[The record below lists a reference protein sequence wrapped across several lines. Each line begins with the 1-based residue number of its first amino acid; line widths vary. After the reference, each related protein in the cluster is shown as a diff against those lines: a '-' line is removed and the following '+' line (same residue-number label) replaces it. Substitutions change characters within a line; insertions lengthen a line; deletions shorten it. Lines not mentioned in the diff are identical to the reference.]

1 MMYKGAVSMN
11 IDQLRYFADLAKT
24 NSITNTAKR
33 MFISQQALSESIKR
47 LENEVGCT
55 LVNRSKTG
63 VEFTDDGKLILNYA
77 QQILELHTAMEQEL
91 QVKYNNDF
99 LRGKL
104 SIGVGPTVSNV
115 FLPKLMLK
123 MHHQYPSIKLHVLE
137 HSRDTIL
144 SLLRTSELDFGI
156 FGIYT
161 ETDTNINVSNEN
173 KYLTSLQTFE
183 NLHLTK
189 LYTDPMVCV
198 MYKNHPMTAHK
209 ILTRPQLYDLPQTTY
224 ATDTSSFTATNA
236 IHVSTNAKIH
246 QQFMLEE
253 GLICCMPYQAYLTQF
268 QDKNYVFRPISDYP
282 PVENYLIYRENLLEE
297 NEALYTRF
305 IETAQLLAAEL

>member
-1 MMYKGAVSMN
+1 MN
-11 IDQLRYFADLAKT
+11 IDQLKYFADLAKT

-63 VEFTDDGKLILNYA
+63 VEFTDDGKLILDYA
-77 QQILELHTAMEQEL
+77 QKILELHVEIEQQL
-91 QVKYNNDF
+91 QAKYNKEF
-99 LRGKL
+99 LHGRL
-104 SIGVGPTVSNV
+104 AIGVGPTVSNV

-123 MHHQYPSIKLHVLE
+123 MHQQYPSIKLHVLE
-137 HSRDTIL
+137 HSSDTIL

-161 ETDTNINVSNEN
+161 ETDPDRVVSVIQQQ
-173 KYLTSLQTFE
+173 LTYPQTFDK
-183 NLHLTK
+183 LKLIK
-189 LYTDPMVCV
+189 LYSDPMVCV
-198 MYKNHPMTAHK
+198 MYNFDPLSSQKVLSRA
-209 ILTRPQLYDLPQTTY
+209 QLQDLPQTTY
-224 ATDTSSFTATNA
+224 ATDSMSFTASNA
-236 IHVSTNAKIH
+236 VHVSTNAKIH

-253 GLICCMPYQAYLTQF
+253 GLVCGMPYQAYLTQF

-282 PVENYLIYRENLLEE
+282 PVENYLIFRDNLLDE

>member
-1 MMYKGAVSMN
+1 MN

-91 QVKYNNDF
+91 QAKYNNDF

-137 HSRDTIL
+137 HSSDTIL

-156 FGIYT
+156 FGIYA
-161 ETDTNINVSNEN
+161 ETDPLKVISTAHLRLTNP
-173 KYLTSLQTFE
+173 QTFDK
-183 NLHLTK
+183 LKLIK
-189 LYTDPMVCV
+189 LYNDPMVCV

-209 ILTRPQLYDLPQTTY
+209 LLTRQMLENIPQTNY
-224 ATDTSSFTATNA
+224 ATDTATFTISNA
-236 IHVSTNAKIH
+236 VHVSTNAKIH
-246 QQFMLEE
+246 QQFMHEE
-253 GLICCMPYQAYLTQF
+253 GLVCCMPYQAYLTQF
-268 QDKNYVFRPISDYP
+268 QDKNYVFRPISDHLP
-282 PVENYLIYRENLLEE
+282 IENYLIFRDDLLDE

>member
-1 MMYKGAVSMN
+1 MN
-11 IDQLRYFADLAKT
+11 IDQLKYFADLAKT

-63 VEFTDDGKLILNYA
+63 VEFTDDGKLILDYA
-77 QQILELHTAMEQEL
+77 QKILELHVEMEQQL
-91 QVKYNNDF
+91 QAKYNKEF
-99 LRGKL
+99 LHGRL
-104 SIGVGPTVSNV
+104 AIGVGPTVSNV

-123 MHHQYPSIKLHVLE
+123 MHQQYPSIKLHVLE
-137 HSRDTIL
+137 HSSDTIL

-161 ETDTNINVSNEN
+161 ETDPDRVVSVIQQQ
-173 KYLTSLQTFE
+173 LTYPQTFDK
-183 NLHLTK
+183 LKLIK
-189 LYTDPMVCV
+189 LYSDPMVCV
-198 MYKNHPMTAHK
+198 MYKNHPLSSQKVLSRA
-209 ILTRPQLYDLPQTTY
+209 QLQDLPQTTY
-224 ATDTSSFTATNA
+224 ATDSMSFTASNA
-236 IHVSTNAKIH
+236 VHVSTNAKIH
-246 QQFMLEE
+246 QQFMQEE
-253 GLICCMPYQAYLTQF
+253 GLVCCMPYQAYLTQF
-268 QDKNYVFRPISDYP
+268 QDKNYVFRPISDHLP
-282 PVENYLIYRENLLEE
+282 IENYLIFRDNLLEE

>member
-1 MMYKGAVSMN
+1 MN
-11 IDQLRYFADLAKT
+11 IDQLKYFADLAKT
-24 NSITNTAKR
+24 NSITTTAKR

-55 LVNRSKTG
+55 LVTRSKTG
-63 VEFTDDGKLILNYA
+63 VSFTEDGKLILDYA
-77 QQILELHTAMEQEL
+77 KKIPELHMALEEEL
-91 QVKYNNDF
+91 QSKYNKDF
-99 LRGKL
+99 LHGKL
-104 SIGVGPTVSNV
+104 TIGVGPTVSNV

-123 MHHQYPSIKLHVLE
+123 MHRQYPSIKLHVLE
-137 HSRDTIL
+137 SPRESIL

-161 ETDTNINVSNEN
+161 ETDSERFVGPEE
-173 KYLTSLQTFE
+173 KLLTSLQTFE
-183 NLHLTK
+183 KLHLTK

-198 MYKNHPMTAHK
+198 MYKNHPMTAQK
-209 ILTRPQLYDLPQTTY
+209 VLTREQLKDIAQTNY
-224 ATDTSSFTATNA
+224 ATDATSFTVSNA
-236 IHVSTNAKIH
+236 VHVSTNARIH
-246 QQFMLEE
+246 QQFMQEE

-268 QDKNYVFRPISDYP
+268 QDKNFIFRPISDYP

>member
-1 MMYKGAVSMN
+1 MN
-11 IDQLRYFADLAKT
+11 IDQLKYFADLAKT
-24 NSITNTAKR
+24 NSITTTAKR

-55 LVNRSKTG
+55 LVTRSKTG
-63 VEFTDDGKLILNYA
+63 VSFTEDGKLILDYA
-77 QQILELHTAMEQEL
+77 KKILELHMALEEEL
-91 QVKYNNDF
+91 QSKYNKDF
-99 LRGKL
+99 LHGKL
-104 SIGVGPTVSNV
+104 TIGVGPTVSNV

-123 MHHQYPSIKLHVLE
+123 MHRQYPSIKLHVLE
-137 HSRDTIL
+137 SPRESIL

-161 ETDTNINVSNEN
+161 ETDSERFVGPEE
-173 KYLTSLQTFE
+173 KLLTSLQTFE
-183 NLHLTK
+183 KLHLTK

-198 MYKNHPMTAHK
+198 MYKNHPMTAQK
-209 ILTRPQLYDLPQTTY
+209 VLTREQLKDIAQTNY
-224 ATDTSSFTATNA
+224 ATDATSFTVSNA
-236 IHVSTNAKIH
+236 VHVSTNARIH
-246 QQFMLEE
+246 QQFMQEE

-268 QDKNYVFRPISDYP
+268 QDKNFIFRPISDYP

>member
-1 MMYKGAVSMN
+1 MN
-11 IDQLRYFADLAKT
+11 IDQLKYFADLAKT

-47 LENEVGCT
+47 LENELGCT

-63 VEFTDDGKLILNYA
+63 VEFTDDGKLILDYA
-77 QQILELHTAMEQEL
+77 QKILDLHTEMEHHL
-91 QVKYNNDF
+91 QAKYNNNI

-115 FLPKLMLK
+115 FLPKFMIKLNNK
-123 MHHQYPSIKLHVLE
+123 YPSIKLHFLE
-137 HSRDTIL
+137 NSSDSIV
-144 SLLRTSELDFGI
+144 SLLRTSELDFAI

-161 ETDTNINVSNEN
+161 ETDSEKSISALQQQLS
-173 KYLTSLQTFE
+173 YPQTFDK
-183 NLHLTK
+183 LKLIK

-198 MYKNHPMTAHK
+198 MHKNHPLTAQTV
-209 ILTRPQLYDLPQTTY
+209 LNRAQLNDLPQTTY
-224 ATDTSSFTATNA
+224 ATESESFTVSNA
-236 IHVSTNAKIH
+236 VHVSTNAKIH

-268 QDKNYVFRPISDYP
+268 QDKHYVFRPISDYP
-282 PVENYLIYRENLLEE
+282 PVENYLIYRETILEE
-297 NEALYTRF
+297 NEAIYTCF

>member
-1 MMYKGAVSMN
+1 MN
-11 IDQLRYFADLAKT
+11 IDQLKYFADLAKT
-24 NSITNTAKR
+24 NSITTTAKR

-55 LVNRSKTG
+55 LVTRSKTG
-63 VEFTDDGKLILNYA
+63 VSFTEDGKLILDYA
-77 QQILELHTAMEQEL
+77 KKILELHMELEEKL
-91 QVKYNNDF
+91 QSKYNKDF
-99 LRGKL
+99 LHGKL
-104 SIGVGPTVSNV
+104 TIGVGPTASNV

-123 MHHQYPSIKLHVLE
+123 MHRQYPSIKLHVLE
-137 HSRDTIL
+137 SPRESIL

-161 ETDTNINVSNEN
+161 ETDSERFVGPEE
-173 KYLTSLQTFE
+173 KLLTSLQTFE
-183 NLHLTK
+183 KLHLTK

-198 MYKNHPMTAHK
+198 MYKNHPMTAQK
-209 ILTRPQLYDLPQTTY
+209 VLTREQLKDIAQTNY
-224 ATDTSSFTATNA
+224 ATDATSFTVSNA
-236 IHVSTNAKIH
+236 VHVSTNARIH
-246 QQFMLEE
+246 QQFMQEE

-268 QDKNYVFRPISDYP
+268 QDKNFVFRPISDYP

-297 NEALYTRF
+297 DEALYTRF

>member
-1 MMYKGAVSMN
+1 MN
-11 IDQLRYFADLAKT
+11 IDQLKYFADLAKT
-24 NSITNTAKR
+24 NSITTTAKR

-55 LVNRSKTG
+55 LVTRSKTG
-63 VEFTDDGKLILNYA
+63 VSFTEDGKLILDYA
-77 QQILELHTAMEQEL
+77 KKILELHMALEEEL
-91 QVKYNNDF
+91 QSKYNKDF
-99 LRGKL
+99 LHGKL
-104 SIGVGPTVSNV
+104 TIGVGPTVSNV

-123 MHHQYPSIKLHVLE
+123 MHRQYPSIKLHVLE
-137 HSRDTIL
+137 SPRESIL

-161 ETDTNINVSNEN
+161 ETDSERFVGPEE
-173 KYLTSLQTFE
+173 KLLTSLQTFE
-183 NLHLTK
+183 KLHLTK

-198 MYKNHPMTAHK
+198 MYKNHPMTAQK
-209 ILTRPQLYDLPQTTY
+209 VLTREQLKDIAQTNY
-224 ATDTSSFTATNA
+224 ATDATSFTVSNA
-236 IHVSTNAKIH
+236 VHVSTNARIH
-246 QQFMLEE
+246 QQFMQEE

-268 QDKNYVFRPISDYP
+268 QDKNFVFRPISDYP

>member
-1 MMYKGAVSMN
+1 MN
-11 IDQLRYFADLAKT
+11 IDQLKYFADLAKT

-63 VEFTDDGKLILNYA
+63 VEFTDDGKLILDYA
-77 QQILELHTAMEQEL
+77 QKILELHVEMEQQL
-91 QVKYNNDF
+91 QAKYNKEF
-99 LRGKL
+99 LHGRL
-104 SIGVGPTVSNV
+104 AIGVGPTVSNV

-123 MHHQYPSIKLHVLE
+123 MHQQYPSIKLHVLE
-137 HSRDTIL
+137 HSSDTIL

-161 ETDTNINVSNEN
+161 ETDPDRVVSVIQQQ
-173 KYLTSLQTFE
+173 LTYPQTFDK
-183 NLHLTK
+183 LKLIK
-189 LYTDPMVCV
+189 LYSDPMVCV
-198 MYKNHPMTAHK
+198 MYKNHPLSSQKVLSRA
-209 ILTRPQLYDLPQTTY
+209 QLQDLPQTTY
-224 ATDTSSFTATNA
+224 ATDSMSFTASNA
-236 IHVSTNAKIH
+236 VHVSTNAKIH

-253 GLICCMPYQAYLTQF
+253 GLVCGMPYQAYLTQF

-282 PVENYLIYRENLLEE
+282 PVENYLIFRDNLLDE

>member
-1 MMYKGAVSMN
+1 MN
-11 IDQLRYFADLAKT
+11 IDQLKYFADLAKT

-47 LENEVGCT
+47 LENELGCT

-63 VEFTDDGKLILNYA
+63 VEFTDDGKLILDYA
-77 QQILELHTAMEQEL
+77 QKILDLHTEMEHHL
-91 QVKYNNDF
+91 QAKYNNNI

-115 FLPKLMLK
+115 FLPKLMIK
-123 MHHQYPSIKLHVLE
+123 MHNQYPSIKLHVLE
-137 HSRDTIL
+137 NSSDTIL
-144 SLLRTSELDFGI
+144 SLLRTSELDFAI

-161 ETDTNINVSNEN
+161 ETDSEKSISALQQQLS
-173 KYLTSLQTFE
+173 YPQTFDK
-183 NLHLTK
+183 LKLIK

-198 MYKNHPMTAHK
+198 MHKNHPLTAQTV
-209 ILTRPQLYDLPQTTY
+209 LNRAQLNDLPQTTY
-224 ATDTSSFTATNA
+224 ATESESFTVSNA
-236 IHVSTNAKIH
+236 VHVSTNAKIH

-268 QDKNYVFRPISDYP
+268 QDKHYVFRPISDYQ
-282 PVENYLIYRENLLEE
+282 PVENYLIYRETILEE
-297 NEALYTRF
+297 NEAIYTCF